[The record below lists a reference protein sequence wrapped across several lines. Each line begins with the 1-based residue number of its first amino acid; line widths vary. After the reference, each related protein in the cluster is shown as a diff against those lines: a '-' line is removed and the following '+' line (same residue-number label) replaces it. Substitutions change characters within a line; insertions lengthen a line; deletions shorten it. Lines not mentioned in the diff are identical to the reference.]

1 MSKLGFVC
9 GVFLVCWVLSAAGHQ
24 DAGIATTDLAAIL
37 AQLPP
42 SAPVVFVSRAPQLVK
57 AQDAMV
63 VVTGCYADGSERT
76 RSAKAY
82 IFLRETVSWTEVF
95 STDEDGRLAEYGAP
109 ASWEISFERL
119 DFADVDGDE
128 LNEVV
133 VYWNSAPPWAV
144 SLIQYDRII
153 NVIDYDAATGAFSEI
168 TGDQFV
174 YNEFM
179 DDAFLMD
186 VDSDEQLEIVFLQH
200 TKLGE
205 CVICQRPYRLS
216 VWEVRSGKLVPDL
229 HWNDGKPLEI
239 EGEYYLFGCGR
250 VELVSLVLQAAGC
263 GD

>member
-1 MSKLGFVC
+1 MSKFGFVC

-24 DAGIATTDLAAIL
+24 DVGIAMTDLAAIL

-42 SAPVVFVSRAPQLVK
+42 SAPVVFVSRAPQLVRT
-57 AQDAMV
+57 QDAV
-63 VVTGCYADGSERT
+63 IVVTGCYADGSERT

-82 IFLRETVSWTEVF
+82 IFLKATDSWTEVF

-109 ASWEISFERL
+109 ASWEISFQRL

-174 YNEFM
+174 YNEYM
-179 DDAFLMD
+179 DDAFLMN
-186 VDSDEQLEIVFLQH
+186 VDSDEQLEIVFLRH

-205 CVICQRPYRLS
+205 SVMSPRPYRLS
-216 VWEVRSGKLVPDL
+216 VWEVRLGELVPDPS
-229 HWNDGKPLEI
+229 WNDGEPLEV
-239 EGEYYLFGCGR
+239 EGEYDLSGCGR
-250 VELVSLVLQAAGC
+250 VELVLFVLQAANC
-263 GD
+263 GE